1 MLRTEKHV
9 LLSEGKF
16 QVFNVTEQARTAV
29 RSAGI
34 QEGSVLVYYGHTTG
48 AVIILEHEAGI
59 LVDLEDALAQ
69 IAPVACEYKHHLRGW
84 DANGAAHICSALLGS
99 SVTVPV
105 LDGDLLLGG
114 FQEILV
120 VDMEPSGKPRTFVI
134 QVAGE

>member
-34 QEGSVLVYYGHTTG
+34 HEGSVLVYYGHTTG

-59 LVDLEDALAQ
+59 LVDIEDALAR
-69 IAPVACEYKHHLRGW
+69 IAPPANQYNHHLRGW
-84 DANGAAHICSALLGS
+84 DANGASHICSAVLGS

-105 LDGDLLLGG
+105 LDGDLMLGG

-120 VDMEPSGKPRTFVI
+120 VDMEPSGKPRSFVI